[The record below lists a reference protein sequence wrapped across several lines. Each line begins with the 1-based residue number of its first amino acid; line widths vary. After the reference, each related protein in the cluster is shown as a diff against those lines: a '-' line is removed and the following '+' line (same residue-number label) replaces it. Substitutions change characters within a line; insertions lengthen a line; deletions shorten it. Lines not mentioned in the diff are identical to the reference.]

1 VAVML
6 TTVDNPYDPFDDFDE
21 WFKWDA
27 HAGYHTCG
35 LLARLTHTSSDLSE
49 PDQLLAVE
57 MAIDSV
63 IELNVDGVYRKVVRE
78 D

>member
-1 VAVML
+1 MATML
-6 TTVDNPYDPFDDFDE
+6 TTVDNPFDPFDEFDE

-27 HAGYHTCG
+27 HAGYHTCS
-35 LLARLTHTSSDLSE
+35 LLARLTHTSSDLSD
-49 PDQLLAVE
+49 PDQERAVE

-63 IELNVDGVYRKVVRE
+63 VELNVDGVYRKVVRE